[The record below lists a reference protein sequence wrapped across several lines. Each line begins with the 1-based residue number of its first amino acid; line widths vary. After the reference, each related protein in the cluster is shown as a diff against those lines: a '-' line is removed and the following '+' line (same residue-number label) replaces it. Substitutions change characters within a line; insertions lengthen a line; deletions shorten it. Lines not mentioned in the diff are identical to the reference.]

1 MKIRGHDTVEKT
13 NSAWNSTDFADIK
26 GIFELFKAAGYI
38 VGGVNP
44 VDEDLMEIYKV
55 VDELK
60 QNFHVWVIVAA
71 EAMHNKDWRRAITER
86 IAQSS
91 GDYVIFYTTTSYSTY
106 YLAIICDIGI
116 CEVKFFPSNPA
127 AAPRFILN
135 IVLSKRPLT
144 EISTSRQVKWRKT
157 INNSNV
163 DFDIDDHVDFDIDG
177 DVDFAVN
184 DDIDFDVDDDVDVDI
199 NDSSFDSEATS
210 INSPGTF
217 RCPKCSNEFSRGPN
231 VSFCPYCGEELKSE
245 FDLPC

>member
-1 MKIRGHDTVEKT
+1 MNIQISIKILKYFRLSMKIRGHDTVEKT

-163 DFDIDDHVDFDIDG
+163 DFDI
-177 DVDFAVN
+177 
-184 DDIDFDVDDDVDVDI
+184 